1 MNALLSTSLFA
12 PFEATLNALLK
23 QDPASA
29 MRLRPYLGKCLRIEC
44 TNPVAMTAYLLVE
57 DERLSLR
64 SIHEGDSDAAISA
77 SAGAFATLLMSRS
90 QTDALFTPSV
100 VLAGDTHLVQAL
112 HRIIAGLEID
122 WEDHFANVFGDVAT
136 HQLGEWTRR
145 ARAWAQKSRK
155 SVVDD
160 IEEYLHEEARILPT
174 KSEFTQFNNRVDEL
188 KLRLD
193 RIQAKTQRLL
203 STLNTH

>member
-1 MNALLSTSLFA
+1 MNALLSTSLLA
-12 PFEATLNALLK
+12 PFEATLNALIK

-29 MRLRPYLGKCLRIEC
+29 MQLRPYLGRCLRIEC
-44 TNPVAMTAYLLVE
+44 TGPIAMTAFLVVE

-64 SIHEGDSDAAISA
+64 SVYEGDNDAAISA
-77 SAGAFATLLMSRS
+77 SAGTFATLLMSSS
-90 QTDALFTPSV
+90 QTDALFSPSV
-100 VLAGDTHLVQAL
+100 VLAGDTHLVQAM

-122 WEDHFANVFGDVAT
+122 WEDHFANIFGDVAT

-145 ARAWAQKSRK
+145 ARAWAKRSRE

-174 KSEFTQFNNRVDEL
+174 KSEFTQFSNRMDEL

-203 STLNTH
+203 NTLNTH